1 MRVKI
6 RKTVLTTAICLVLG
20 GGALYGFAASDSAP
34 AAHHR
39 LRLSEDEPA
48 RYLQGLESVTQDQLE
63 LTLGDQSRPGNYI
76 SIPNHTELLWR
87 KPVPT
92 PAGEGELIKFIQEG
106 SAVYPAPEVTYY
118 WLCYQRPG
126 KSDSDN
132 TVTYYIEAK
141 VLGQDEEAAEAE
153 LLKLAEEWEIPG

>member
-1 MRVKI
+1 MRAEI
-6 RKTVLTTAICLVLG
+6 RKTVLTTAIFLVLG
-20 GGALYGFAASDSAP
+20 GAALYGFAASDSAP
-34 AAHHR
+34 AVHR
-39 LRLSEDEPA
+39 LRLSEDEPV
-48 RYLQGLESVTQDQLE
+48 RYLQGLAAVTLDQLE

-87 KPVPT
+87 KPVQT
-92 PAGEGELIKFIQEG
+92 PAGQGELIKFIQEG

-126 KSDSDN
+126 KRASDD

-153 LLKLAEEWEIPG
+153 LLELAENWEIPG

>member
-6 RKTVLTTAICLVLG
+6 RKTVLTAAICLVLG
-20 GGALYGFAASDSAP
+20 GGALYGFAASDSAS
-34 AAHHR
+34 AVHR

-63 LTLGDQSRPGNYI
+63 LSLGDQSRPGNYI

-92 PAGEGELIKFIQEG
+92 PEGEGELIKFVQGG
-106 SAVYPAPEVTYY
+106 SAVYPTPEVTYY

-126 KSDSDN
+126 KSDSDD

-153 LLKLAEEWEIPG
+153 LLKLAEDWEIPG

>member
-6 RKTVLTTAICLVLG
+6 RKTVLTAAICLVLG
-20 GGALYGFAASDSAP
+20 GGALYGFAASDSAT
-34 AAHHR
+34 AVHR

-63 LTLGDQSRPGNYI
+63 LSLGDQSRPGNYI

-92 PAGEGELIKFIQEG
+92 PAGEGELIKFVQGEARSILLLRLLIIG
-106 SAVYPAPEVTYY
+106 CVISVRARVTAII
-118 WLCYQRPG
+118 R
-126 KSDSDN
+126 
-132 TVTYYIEAK
+132 
-141 VLGQDEEAAEAE
+141 
-153 LLKLAEEWEIPG
+153 

>member
-1 MRVKI
+1 MREKI

-34 AAHHR
+34 AVHR

-63 LTLGDQSRPGNYI
+63 LSLGDQSRPGNYI

-92 PAGEGELIKFIQEG
+92 PEGEGELIKFVQG
-106 SAVYPAPEVTYY
+106 
-118 WLCYQRPG
+118 
-126 KSDSDN
+126 
-132 TVTYYIEAK
+132 EARSI
-141 VLGQDEEAAEAE
+141 L
-153 LLKLAEEWEIPG
+153 LLKLLIIGCVINVPARVTAMIRSPTI

>member
-1 MRVKI
+1 MRVKLH
-6 RKTVLTTAICLVLG
+6 KTVLTAAICLVLG
-20 GGALYGFAASDSAP
+20 GGALYVSATSDSGP
-34 AAHHR
+34 AVHR

-48 RYLQGLESVTQDQLE
+48 RYLQGVEAVTLDQLE

-87 KPVPT
+87 KPVQT
-92 PAGEGELIKFIQEG
+92 PAGQGELIKFIQEG

-126 KSDSDN
+126 KSESDD

-153 LLKLAEEWEIPG
+153 LLELAENWEIPG

>member
-1 MRVKI
+1 MRAKLH
-6 RKTVLTTAICLVLG
+6 KSVLIAAICLVLG
-20 GGALYGFAASDSAP
+20 GGALYVSATSDSGP
-34 AAHHR
+34 AVQR

-48 RYLQGLESVTQDQLE
+48 RYLQGLAAVTLDRLE

-87 KPVPT
+87 KPVQT
-92 PAGEGELIKFIQEG
+92 PAGQGELIKFIQEG

-126 KSDSDN
+126 KSESDD

-153 LLKLAEEWEIPG
+153 LLELAENWEIPG